1 MVVVVV
7 VVEASITNPIT
18 STITT
23 TSHEPR
29 ANAAL
34 PADPRSRF
42 KTQSAP
48 HKGAPIVCEF
58 LLVGSSYFAYPL
70 NMRKFKRVQKLQLR
84 GYNVR
89 RGIDRGWRMGLPTGL
104 RVLHI
109 EMDEV
114 THFMVSWPRQI
125 P

>member
-1 MVVVVV
+1 MI
-7 VVEASITNPIT
+7 E
-18 STITT
+18 
-23 TSHEPR
+23 
-29 ANAAL
+29 
-34 PADPRSRF
+34 
-42 KTQSAP
+42 
-48 HKGAPIVCEF
+48 
-58 LLVGSSYFAYPL
+58 VGMDTHNPL

-114 THFMVSWPRQI
+114 TPFHGEPASSNSLTHQAARCQMHLVMPDACSDVPSVACVPFTRPCLRLH
-125 P
+125 